1 MKVVLLKN
9 VPNLGQVGDIREISD
24 GFARNYL
31 IPHSLVEP
39 VNKHDIEVLRAQANK
54 RQRIKKEEEKN
65 RIKLARRIN
74 GTTLRISAKADDR
87 GTLYAKIDSN
97 ILADNLQAI
106 GYQILSCDINLST
119 TIKKTGEYNV
129 ELKVGGEKI
138 IINLE
143 INSDK

>member
-74 GTTLRISAKADDR
+74 GMTLRISAKADDK

-119 TIKKTGEYNV
+119 TIKKTGKYNV
-129 ELKVGGEKI
+129 ELKVGREKT